1 MSSKNIILDR
11 IRAALASGAESPE
24 IPRDYRRGPAEVD
37 LDLLVERLV
46 DYKAVVHRLNPE
58 KSGIEPVIGG
68 GVEGSGPQAGVA
80 DARPLDGVEAEGA
93 AGGGS
98 GGERAASAGAAA
110 VRAAIA
116 DILGAGTVVVPP
128 GLPLEWLPDGV
139 VGLVDDGLSAERIAA
154 ADGVVTAAAVAV
166 VETGTIVLDASPDQG
181 RRIISLLPDLHIC
194 VLRADQVVASVPEA
208 VARLDPTRPLTWISG
223 PSATSDIE
231 LNRVEGVHGPR
242 NLHVILT
249 G

>member
-1 MSSKNIILDR
+1 MSSKDVILDR
-11 IRAALASGAESPE
+11 IRAALADGPSVPE
-24 IPRDYRRGPAEVD
+24 IPRDYRRGPAEAD
-37 LDLLVERLV
+37 LDLLVDRLV
-46 DYKAVVHRLNPE
+46 DYKAVVHR
-58 KSGIEPVIGG
+58 
-68 GVEGSGPQAGVA
+68 AGTIP
-80 DARPLDGVEAEGA
+80 D
-93 AGGGS
+93 
-98 GGERAASAGAAA
+98 
-110 VRAAIA
+110 AIA
-116 DILGAGTVVVPP
+116 TIVSGSVVVPP
-128 GLPLEWLPDGV
+128 GLPREWLP
-139 VGLVDDGLSAERIAA
+139 VGLEVLVDDGLSPERIAA

-166 VETGTIVLDASPDQG
+166 AETGTIVLDASPDQG

-249 G
+249 DGENH